1 MSASWARG
9 DFVATV
15 LKAAREK
22 LERKSMIRAKGCDVD
37 WLLERVTGIFGLT
50 AKQVST
56 GGKQRKTVKA
66 RSVSCDWGMRE
77 LGMSAVGISEKRD
90 SASSAA
96 SESVTRRSEIV
107 EAQGLTLLA
116 EDIEYP

>member
-1 MSASWARG
+1 
-9 DFVATV
+9 
-15 LKAAREK
+15 
-22 LERKSMIRAKGCDVD
+22 
-37 WLLERVTGIFGLT
+37 
-50 AKQVST
+50 
-56 GGKQRKTVKA
+56 
-66 RSVSCDWGMRE
+66 VSCDWGMRE

>member
-56 GGKQRKTVKA
+56 GGKQRKMVKA
-66 RSVSCDWGMRE
+66 RSASCDWGTRE
-77 LGMSAVGISEKRD
+77 LGMSAVGISKKMNIAP
-90 SASSAA
+90 STA
-96 SESVTRRSEIV
+96 SECVTRGRKIVDEKGLKLLDEGIESE
-107 EAQGLTLLA
+107 
-116 EDIEYP
+116 